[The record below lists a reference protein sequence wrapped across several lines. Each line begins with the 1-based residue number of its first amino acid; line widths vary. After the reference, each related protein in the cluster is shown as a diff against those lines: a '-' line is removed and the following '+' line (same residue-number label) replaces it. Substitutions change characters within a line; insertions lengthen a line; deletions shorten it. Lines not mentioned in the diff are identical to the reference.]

1 MQIFVKS
8 FTGKTMVFDAEPDS
22 TVNNIKSQISDMYGG
37 FLLFPSPEIGSL
49 TSRSTGVGQRIDYQ
63 DCSGDNRSHDP
74 LRLIYG
80 GKQLE
85 NAKSLCDYGIRH
97 ESILHL
103 GKPLHSP

>member
-22 TVNNIKSQISDMYGG
+22 TVNNIKSQISD
-37 FLLFPSPEIGSL
+37 I
-49 TSRSTGVGQRIDYQ
+49 TGVGQRIDYQ

-103 GKPLHSP
+103 VHRLPGA